1 MLWYV
6 YRHSQHQ
13 LSRAILHLL
22 VNSQKM
28 WSLSA
33 EFIMPILL
41 LKLYKYAV
49 VVGSC
54 FPSDYSVA
62 FIAVSD
68 LCVTYFFNSLRFSR
82 TREVLLFKIIF
93 MCNMS
98 SCSRRAIK
106 KKKSRSRWSCGLR
119 QRSAAARLLRSRVQI
134 SLRSWMF
141 VSCVYCV
148 MFR

>member
-1 MLWYV
+1 
-6 YRHSQHQ
+6 
-13 LSRAILHLL
+13 
-22 VNSQKM
+22 
-28 WSLSA
+28 
-33 EFIMPILL
+33 MPILL

-68 LCVTYFFNSLRFSR
+68 LCVTYFFNNLRFSR

-119 QRSAAARLLRSRVQI
+119 QRSAAARFLRSRVQI

-148 MFR
+148 MFRQRPRLQDEYSSIGVPPGACVSSCVWYKNLNIEAA